1 MAFHLQNTAKIVLKI
16 LKTMTLFFVLLGMRI
31 WCPRNSD
38 ELTVLSTSYLDTD
51 FEKQSSLAV

>member
-1 MAFHLQNTAKIVLKI
+1 MAFHLQNTAKIALKI
-16 LKTMTLFFVLLGMRI
+16 LKMMTLLFILLEMRI

-38 ELTVLSTSYLDTD
+38 ELTVLSTSYLDAD